1 MTDKT
6 VKLREARTQETLRVS
21 ARVGNQ
27 FLRNWLQNVPWK
39 LHTEMNWWNY
49 SILKERITIKTS
61 EKQNKPIVDEHQ
73 QSSLIQYDEYNAI
86 YSSTERENPDFS
98 RRGVV
103 AKRGYCLQEPRK
115 SGADDDEIK
124 QKRAQGGC
132 LGTKSRRKTW

>member
-1 MTDKT
+1 
-6 VKLREARTQETLRVS
+6 
-21 ARVGNQ
+21 
-27 FLRNWLQNVPWK
+27 
-39 LHTEMNWWNY
+39 MNWWNY

-103 AKRGYCLQEPRK
+103 AKRGEVTACRNREKAERTMTRLSKKERRVDALALRADERRDKLRK
-115 SGADDDEIK
+115 AAGRCK
-124 QKRAQGGC
+124 
-132 LGTKSRRKTW
+132 